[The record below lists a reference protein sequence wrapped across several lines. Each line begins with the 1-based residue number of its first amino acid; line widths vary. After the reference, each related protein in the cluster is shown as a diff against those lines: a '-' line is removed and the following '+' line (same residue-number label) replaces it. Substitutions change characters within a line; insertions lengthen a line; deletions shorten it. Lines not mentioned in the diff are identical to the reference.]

1 MIIIS
6 GLKGKNLLFYCVIK
20 NIVQRVNH
28 NGYRTSKFV
37 VFKNT
42 LMTIYSPNI
51 SRLVGVNSQQYKH
64 IHQSLSQY
72 LTTKKQRPIA
82 IAKFCSGRQKKI
94 TRSWNK
100 SYSLKTGRIN
110 KFIHLVCF
118 YSSKNKI
125 NSNDFLPSQRNFQK
139 YDIITI
145 SKTDECEISFHNI
158 GILDCPCCSLN

>member
-1 MIIIS
+1 MIIIP

-20 NIVQRVNH
+20 HIVQRVNH

-72 LTTKKQRPIA
+72 LTTKKTETYRLCKVLFWSIE
-82 IAKFCSGRQKKI
+82 KI
-94 TRSWNK
+94 RWSWNK

-110 KFIHLVCF
+110 KFIHYYFFTLQ
-118 YSSKNKI
+118 KI
-125 NSNDFLPSQRNFQK
+125 KSIN
-139 YDIITI
+139 
-145 SKTDECEISFHNI
+145 
-158 GILDCPCCSLN
+158 

>member
-6 GLKGKNLLFYCVIK
+6 GLKAKNLLFYCAIK

-72 LTTKKQRPIA
+72 LTTKKQRSIA
-82 IAKFCSGRQKKI
+82 FAKFCSGRQKKI

-110 KFIHLVCF
+110 KFIHYYFF

-125 NSNDFLPSQRNFQK
+125 NQLTFFLAKEIFKNMTLQLFQK
-139 YDIITI
+139 LTNAKSAFIILI
-145 SKTDECEISFHNI
+145 FWIV
-158 GILDCPCCSLN
+158 LVAL

>member
-6 GLKGKNLLFYCVIK
+6 GLKGKNLLFYCAIK

-72 LTTKKQRPIA
+72 LTTKKQSSIA
-82 IAKFCSGRQKKI
+82 FEKFCSGR
-94 TRSWNK
+94 
-100 SYSLKTGRIN
+100 
-110 KFIHLVCF
+110 
-118 YSSKNKI
+118 
-125 NSNDFLPSQRNFQK
+125 
-139 YDIITI
+139 
-145 SKTDECEISFHNI
+145 
-158 GILDCPCCSLN
+158 